1 MQGFYLGRCMV
12 QLKRVDLH
20 VFLRFLTVMNEN
32 TSIGIT
38 SLQMKT
44 GTNHSACMKYVVLL
58 ERLELIRITING
70 KNKEMNMTEKG
81 RQAFLM
87 LSSCIQ

>member
-1 MQGFYLGRCMV
+1 MV